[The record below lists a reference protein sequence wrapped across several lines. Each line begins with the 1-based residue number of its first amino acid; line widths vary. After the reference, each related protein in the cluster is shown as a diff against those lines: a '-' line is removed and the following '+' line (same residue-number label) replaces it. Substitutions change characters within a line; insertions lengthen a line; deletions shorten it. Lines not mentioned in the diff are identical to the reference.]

1 MAEHSRSPNA
11 TRWSVTDRRL
21 DKSGGAL
28 DLGVEPAIEADG
40 ELHTEFD
47 RRKIST
53 RWLAGT
59 VLTGLA
65 GAMLIGSAVY
75 AALNER
81 THVEDA
87 PDFVPREQQT
97 ADPDTL
103 VNPLKG
109 DRLVRPVDIVAA
121 RQTFTT
127 PTIVNIG
134 DREIVRHRTFT
145 RVATTLALGPSSLST
160 DVPPFN
166 PLKLLAG
173 APSRGEAQPDIDSE
187 RADADVTFVT
197 HEIAKSKIVPAE
209 PALSSEEVQAQ
220 IREHLRSNLLDPD
233 KKPLPI
239 PPQLMLIRTSRA
251 ATGNPDALPYA
262 TIGDAQL
269 PSPFSKISVRMIPEN
284 VTVMGKTPAPSN
296 QRDGD
301 EKLVIVTKN
310 QGLRIL
316 LREEGAS
323 AEHIDKIVR
332 SLNTARRGRPIREGQ
347 KLKLL
352 FSDVDGDNKADIA
365 RIAVYLDETLET
377 SIAFADSGEF
387 LQVEALEGEA
397 SSKVA
402 RPARPGASM
411 RLYNSFYETALK
423 HRIPREVIDD
433 LVSIFANEI
442 DFNRAV
448 AGGDAF
454 EVFYRMS
461 ELKDAGPEI
470 LYASISTRSETRRFY
485 RAPTGPDGQSGFF
498 DENGRS
504 SQKFLIRKPVGAGE
518 QRSGF
523 GWRRH
528 PILRYARMHTGVDW
542 ATRTGTPI
550 VAAGNGT
557 VIKAKRESGY
567 GNRIEIQHAN
577 GYVTTYSH
585 MVGYARGMREGAK
598 VRQGQVIGYVG
609 STGLSTGPHL
619 HYEVIVN
626 GSYVDPLR
634 IRLARSRNLTNR
646 QLISFRRERDRID
659 SLIAKAPMARVAA
672 RDASN

>member
-1 MAEHSRSPNA
+1 MAENSRPPTT
-11 TRWSVTDRRL
+11 TRWSVSDRRL
-21 DKSGGAL
+21 DKSGGEV

-59 VLTGLA
+59 ILTGFA

-87 PDFVPREQQT
+87 PIYVPREQPT

-103 VNPLKG
+103 VNPQKG

-127 PTIVNIG
+127 PTIVSVG

-145 RVATTLALGPSSLST
+145 RVATTLALAPSGLASE
-160 DVPPFN
+160 VPPFN
-166 PLKLLAG
+166 PMKLLAST
-173 APSRGEAQPDIDSE
+173 PSRGEAPPDIDSE
-187 RADADVTFVT
+187 RADADVSFVT
-197 HEIAKSKIVPAE
+197 HDLAKLKAIPSE
-209 PALSSEEVQAQ
+209 PALSIEEIQAQ
-220 IREHLRSNLLDPD
+220 IRELLRSDLLDPD

-251 ATGNPDALPYA
+251 ATGNPEALPYA
-262 TIGDAQL
+262 TIGDSKL

-284 VTVMGKTPAPSN
+284 VTVKGKTPSPAS

-301 EKLVIVTKN
+301 EKLVVITKN
-310 QGLRIL
+310 QNLRVL
-316 LREEGAS
+316 LRDEGAS
-323 AEHIDKIVR
+323 ANHIDKIVR
-332 SLNTARRGRPIREGQ
+332 SLNSARRGRPVREGQ

-352 FSDVDGDNKADIA
+352 FSDVDGDNKVDIA
-365 RIAVYLDETLET
+365 RVSVYSDEALET
-377 SIAFADSGEF
+377 SIAIADSGEF

-397 SSKVA
+397 SQNIA
-402 RPARPGASM
+402 RPARANGSM

-433 LVSIFANEI
+433 LVSVFANEI

-448 AGGDAF
+448 AGGDSF

-461 ELKDAGPEI
+461 EMKDAGPEI
-470 LYASISTRSETRRFY
+470 LYASIITRNESRRFY
-485 RAPTGPDGQSGFF
+485 RAPPGPDGHIGFY

-504 SQKFLIRKPVGAGE
+504 SQKFLIRKPVAAGE

-542 ATRTGTPI
+542 ATKTGTPI

-557 VIKAKRESGY
+557 IIKAKRESGY
-567 GNRIEIQHAN
+567 GNRIELQHAN

-585 MVGYARGMREGAK
+585 MVGYAKGMREGVK

-609 STGLSTGPHL
+609 STGLSTGAHL

-646 QLISFRRERDRID
+646 QMAAFRRERDRID
-659 SLIAKAPMARVAA
+659 GLIAKAPLARVAA
-672 RDASN
+672 RDTSN